1 MSRRWTLLAVPLLAV
16 TFTILWAITGLFIFP
31 GVLAAVLV
39 WGAFDT
45 RRRRHAEGAE
55 YRRFTPPSI

>member
-1 MSRRWTLLAVPLLAV
+1 MSPRWTLLVVPLLAV
-16 TFTILWAITGLFIFP
+16 AFTILWAITGLFIFP

-45 RRRRHAEGAE
+45 RRRRRTQGAD